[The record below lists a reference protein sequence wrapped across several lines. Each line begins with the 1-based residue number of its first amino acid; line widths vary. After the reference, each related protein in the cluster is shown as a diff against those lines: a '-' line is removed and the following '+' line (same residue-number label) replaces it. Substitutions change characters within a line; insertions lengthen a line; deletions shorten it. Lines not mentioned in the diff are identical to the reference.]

1 MMAGLDDRERKLRN
15 LSRAV
20 GILDE
25 EVKRNQSRLC
35 KNLCV
40 DFNREMTLAERCVY
54 HDDFEGALYHG
65 FMADMIHRTLREL
78 EDM

>member
-1 MMAGLDDRERKLRN
+1 MMAGLDDRERRLRN

-25 EVKRNQSRLC
+25 EAKRNKSRLC

-78 EDM
+78 EDI

>member
-1 MMAGLDDRERKLRN
+1 MMAGLDDRERRLRN

-25 EVKRNQSRLC
+25 EVKRNKSRLC

-54 HDDFEGALYHG
+54 HDDFEGVLYHG

>member
-1 MMAGLDDRERKLRN
+1 MMAGLDDRERRLRN

-25 EVKRNQSRLC
+25 EVKRNKSRLC

-78 EDM
+78 EDI

>member
-1 MMAGLDDRERKLRN
+1 MTGTTDIMAGLDDRERRLRN

-25 EVKRNQSRLC
+25 EVKRNKSRLC
-35 KNLCV
+35 KNRCV
-40 DFNREMTLAERCVY
+40 DFNREMMLAERCVY

-65 FMADMIHRTLREL
+65 FMADMIHNS
-78 EDM
+78 